1 MADKLTN
8 SLTTS
13 DGLKLHFVC
22 WVPKGSITAGSQPKA
37 IILIVH
43 GMAEHSDRFEDVAEL
58 FCDQN
63 MAVASFDQ
71 RGHGLS
77 EGPRGHSPSYELLQ
91 ESILLA
97 FQQIRKRYP
106 DLPVF
111 LYGHSM
117 GGNLVLNYVL
127 DASDITSS
135 SLPNGIIVS
144 APWLR
149 LAFQP
154 PALQIAL
161 AKIAG
166 KFIPTFTQST
176 KLDPTAISSDL
187 EEINRYQEDPLIHDK
202 ITAAMFFSV
211 HERGERALQNA
222 SQINIPTLLFHGTA
236 DRLTSCKASEEF
248 AKRANSQ
255 PSESPKN
262 AESSK
267 TIPSVPI
274 VQFHAIEGGFHELHH
289 EAEPIRNQWKHIVTG
304 WINEQIK
311 A

>member
-8 SLTTS
+8 TLTTS
-13 DGLKLHFVC
+13 DGLKLHYVC

-37 IILIVH
+37 VVLIVH
-43 GMAEHSDRFEDVAEL
+43 GMAEHSGRFEDVVEV
-58 FCDQN
+58 FCDLN

-77 EGPRGHSPSYELLQ
+77 EGPRGHSPSYDLLL
-91 ESILLA
+91 ESIRLA
-97 FQQIRKRYP
+97 FQQVRKRYP

-117 GGNLVLNYVL
+117 GGNLVLNYALNASLNAMSTVA
-127 DASDITSS
+127 DATNP
-135 SLPNGIIVS
+135 LPDGLIVS

-176 KLDPTAISSDL
+176 KLDPTAISSDP
-187 EEINRYQEDPLIHDK
+187 EEIKRYQDDPLIHDK

-211 HERGERALQNA
+211 HERGEWALQNA
-222 SQINIPTLLFHGTA
+222 SRLNIPTLLFHGKA

-248 AKRANSQ
+248 ANTAS
-255 PSESPKN
+255 
-262 AESSK
+262 
-267 TIPSVPI
+267 I
-274 VQFHAIEGGFHELHH
+274 VDFHAIEGGFHEIHH
-289 EAEPIRNQWKHIVTG
+289 EAEPIRSQWKELVTG
-304 WINEQIK
+304 WINKQIK